1 MIGNIILLIVL
12 IISIQREAAFRV
24 FWVGWGVI
32 TMTNFKNTTYNWGTQ
47 DPYIHGRAANLKPQ
61 DF

>member
-1 MIGNIILLIVL
+1 MIGNIILANCANHKHTE
-12 IISIQREAAFRV
+12 RAAFRV